1 MSRSGCRLRS
11 EDNRPRRQ
19 YGGAGNTKGIN
30 TMSNLDMILDE
41 YAKRGLLDGN
51 AVDRIGAAVHR
62 DAMRHEAL
70 VQAARAVVDAV
81 RNDMQDDAHRT
92 MDGRCSA
99 VVEWRS
105 CPARECF
112 TASFN
117 TLLEDLEW
125 ELDEEGGAE

>member
-1 MSRSGCRLRS
+1 
-11 EDNRPRRQ
+11 
-19 YGGAGNTKGIN
+19 
-30 TMSNLDMILDE
+30 MSNLDMILDE

-62 DAMRHEAL
+62 DAMRHEVL
-70 VQAARAVVDAV
+70 VRAARAVVDAV

-99 VVEWRS
+99 VVEWWS

-117 TLLEDLEW
+117 DLIDDLER
-125 ELDEEGGAE
+125 ELAEEGGAE